1 MNSPLRIG
9 TRESPL
15 AIWQANNLQEKL
27 KTLGIVST
35 LVAVKSQGDLD
46 LTQPLYSMG
55 ITGIFTKTLDS
66 ALLNKT
72 VDIAIHSMKDVPTLL
87 PEGIVQTAVLKRGL
101 VMDVMVWKNKEVK
114 KKKTRIIATGS
125 LRRKAQW
132 LALYP
137 NDIVV
142 PLRGN
147 IQTRL
152 EKLHSTNDWD
162 GAIFAEAAL
171 ERLAI
176 QNETIDKLKDL
187 IPAPAQGALMVVS
200 RTEDTQIHELLTP
213 LNDQESERCTFV
225 ERDFLRT
232 LEGGCTAPI
241 GALATYK
248 KGAIEF
254 TGGLYSLKGNKAE
267 EVSATFP
274 PEEYKEKGREL
285 AIQLLAHGGADLMKE
300 FKSNS

>member
-15 AIWQANNLQEKL
+15 ALWQANNLQEKL

-137 NDIVV
+137 NDTVV

-200 RTEDTQIHELLTP
+200 RTEDTQIHELLAP

-285 AIQLLAHGGADLMKE
+285 AIQLLAQGGADLMKE

>member
-137 NDIVV
+137 KDIVV

-200 RTEDTQIHELLTP
+200 RTEDTQIHELLAP

>member
-15 AIWQANNLQEKL
+15 ALWQANNLQEKL

-137 NDIVV
+137 NDTVV

-200 RTEDTQIHELLTP
+200 RTEDTQIHELLAP

-248 KGAIEF
+248 KGAIKF

-285 AIQLLAHGGADLMKE
+285 AIQLLAHGGANLMKE

>member
-200 RTEDTQIHELLTP
+200 RTEDTQIHELLAP

>member
-15 AIWQANNLQEKL
+15 ALWQANNLQEKL
-27 KTLGIVST
+27 KTLGIAST
-35 LVAVKSQGDLD
+35 LVTIRSQGDLN

-137 NDIVV
+137 NDTVV

-200 RTEDTQIHELLTP
+200 RTEDTQIHELLAP

-274 PEEYKEKGREL
+274 PEKYKEKGREL

>member
-15 AIWQANNLQEKL
+15 ALWQANNLQEKL

-200 RTEDTQIHELLTP
+200 RTEDTQIHELLAP

-248 KGAIEF
+248 KGAIKF

-285 AIQLLAHGGADLMKE
+285 AIQLLAHGGANLMKE

>member
-15 AIWQANNLQEKL
+15 ALWQANNLQEKL

-137 NDIVV
+137 NDTVV

-200 RTEDTQIHELLTP
+200 RTEDTQIHELLAP

-254 TGGLYSLKGNKAE
+254 TGGLYSLKGNRAE

>member
-15 AIWQANNLQEKL
+15 ALWQANNLQEKL
-27 KTLGIVST
+27 KTLGIAST

-55 ITGIFTKTLDS
+55 ITGIFTKTLDN

-137 NDIVV
+137 NDTLV

-200 RTEDTQIHELLTP
+200 RTEDTQIHELLAP
-213 LNDQESERCTFV
+213 LNDQESERCTYV